1 MASDKLA
8 TTVHTAAMPSQ
19 LRSMVRQWYNANVA
33 QGDAVT
39 MAKLHAS
46 AAFEGVRGTGEAV
59 TMGALLGAFHA
70 LNPTGLDVKVPGTAL
85 KVPADAAMA
94 VLGLVGGVAAASAPH
109 GMGKTVAQ
117 MGATCAGIYGFR
129 MTNDLLVKMREK
141 KTGVSQAS
149 NRMVSKAEFG
159 AEGGWAAGSKS
170 WVQPGFNGA
179 PSFGEDPILKAARS
193 L

>member
-1 MASDKLA
+1 MAQLA

-19 LRSMVRQWYNANVA
+19 LRSMVRAWYNNNVA

-46 AAFEGVRGTGEAV
+46 AAVEGVRATGEAV
-59 TMGALLGAFHA
+59 TMGSILGAFHA
-70 LNPTGLDVKVPGTAL
+70 LNSTGLDVKIPGTTV
-85 KVPADAAMA
+85 KVPVDAAGA
-94 VLGLVGGVAAASAPH
+94 LLGLLGGVGTASAPH

-129 MTNDLLVKMREK
+129 MTNDLIVKMRKK
-141 KTGVSQAS
+141 KTGVDQAS
-149 NRMVSKAEFG
+149 NRLVGKAEFG
-159 AEGGWAAGSKS
+159 GEWAEGSSKPWGAGKVKFS
-170 WVQPGFNGA
+170 
-179 PSFGEDPILKAARS
+179 GEDPILAAARN